1 MSCHDA
7 LVVEHYLQN
16 GFLDPIIRA
25 TCGNITAD
33 AAKYAFLFLGSA
45 IKRFRVSPCF
55 SRPSRNVCV
64 AGDR

>member
-16 GFLDPIIRA
+16 GFLDPIKRA
-25 TCGNITAD
+25 ACGNITAE

-55 SRPSRNVCV
+55 NGRFRSARV
-64 AGDR
+64 AGDC